1 MTNIWNH
8 TDGGANKF
16 CCVSDIYLL
25 YCIFSWFDIFVDRTI
40 GSTGHRKGVD
50 DVIDARYKWVLKL
63 AMGNILNTG

>member
-1 MTNIWNH
+1 MIQIDPKIIFLQWGKN
-8 TDGGANKF
+8 
-16 CCVSDIYLL
+16 YLL

-50 DVIDARYKWVLKL
+50 DVLDARYKWVLKL